1 MKSSENNIKKKKLVI
16 KYSRNKS
23 SANKEETSSTRPLS
37 SAILGSFG
45 GAEWLDGAEGDGP
58 TGIVTDD
65 TTLRG
70 GCW

>member
-1 MKSSENNIKKKKLVI
+1 VKISATKAKMMIKKRFNM
-16 KYSRNKS
+16 SRGN
-23 SANKEETSSTRPLS
+23 NEETSSTRPWS

-65 TTLRG
+65 TTL
-70 GCW
+70 